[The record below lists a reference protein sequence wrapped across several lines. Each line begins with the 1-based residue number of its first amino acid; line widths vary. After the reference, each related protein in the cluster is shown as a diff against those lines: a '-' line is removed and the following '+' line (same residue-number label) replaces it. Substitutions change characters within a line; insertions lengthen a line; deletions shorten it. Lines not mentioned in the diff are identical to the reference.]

1 MIVFFFSY
9 VLHYRPQTK
18 LREGNVF
25 TPVYHSVHSG
35 VGFPACITGHM
46 ARGVYIQRESAS
58 RGSVSK
64 GVYLHG
70 GMSRPPLSPVRT
82 GKAGGAHPTGMLS
95 SYYKNHVNGYAI
107 NLRANLLN
115 KHHLGEI

>member
-35 VGFPACITGHM
+35 VGFPARITGHM
-46 ARGVYIQRESAS
+46 ARGGLHPGGVCIQ
-58 RGSVSK
+58 GFCIQ
-64 GVYLHG
+64 G
-70 GMSRPPLSPVRT
+70 GLPTWRDEQTPPPVRT
-82 GKAGGAHPTGMLS
+82 GKAGGAHPTGMLC
-95 SYYKNHVNGYAI
+95 SYYKDHVNGHAI
-107 NLRANLLN
+107 NLHANLLN